1 MKPGPNNG
9 SGLPIRADTANRPIL
24 MAALFLLVLILSLA
38 AATQYFAHAFQYH
51 AALGAHQNFLY
62 APWKIL
68 EWAKL
73 WPDRYGNEFSM
84 AGSVATMTAAIGLIL
99 LLALKR
105 HLSGPATSYLHG
117 SARWAEKKDILA
129 AGLLPRNR
137 SFLEMLRGQGDT
149 SSRSAGVYV
158 GAWVDKRGRQH
169 YLRHSG
175 PEHVLCYAPTRSGKG
190 VGLIVPTLL
199 SWGESAV
206 ITDLK
211 GELWELTAGW
221 RKQYAGN
228 RVLRFE
234 PAAPNGGAHWNPLDE
249 IRLGSEF
256 EVGDVQNLATLIVD
270 PDGKGLESHWQKS
283 AQALLVGLILHA
295 LYQARSSGGA
305 TPSLSDID
313 SLLSDPNRDIAELWM
328 EMFTLPP
335 SSGSNCRIVNASGR
349 DMMDRPEE
357 EGGSVLSTA
366 KSYLSLYRD
375 PVVRENI
382 SDSHFKIRDLMH
394 HDDPVSLYIVTRPT
408 DKARLRPLIR
418 ILLNMIVRLLAD
430 RIEFEGGRPR
440 PVYKH
445 RLLMMLD
452 EFPSLG
458 KLEILQESLAF
469 LAGYGIKC
477 YLVCQ
482 DINQLKSSR
491 TGYGQDESITS
502 NCHIQNA
509 FPPNR
514 VETAEHLSKL
524 TGQTTVVKEQV
535 TKGDRHTSRTLQEVQ
550 RSLLTVDEC
559 LRMPGPVKGVKDGRD
574 VIEKPGD
581 MIIYVAGFPAIYG
594 RQPLYFQDAIFQKR
608 AEVSAPMA
616 SDQLRSVS

>member
-1 MKPGPNNG
+1 MRPEVNNG
-9 SGLPIRADTANRPIL
+9 SGSPIRADTANRPFL
-24 MAALFLLVLILSLA
+24 MAALFLLVLVLSLA

-117 SARWAEKKDILA
+117 SARWAGKKDIVA
-129 AGLLPRNR
+129 AGLLPPRR
-137 SFLEMLRGQGDT
+137 SLLEVLRGQNDA
-149 SSRSAGVYV
+149 SSRSTGVYV
-158 GAWVDKRGRQH
+158 GAWVDRRGRQH

-234 PAAPNGGAHWNPLDE
+234 PASINGGAHWNPLDE

-295 LYQARSSGGA
+295 LYQARSSGGT

-313 SLLSDPNRDIAELWM
+313 FLLSDPNRDIAELWM

-349 DMMDRPEE
+349 DMMDRPTDEA
-357 EGGSVLSTA
+357 GSVLSTA

-375 PVVRENI
+375 PVVRGNI
-382 SDSHFKIRDLMH
+382 SDSHFQIRSLMH

-477 YLVCQ
+477 YLICQ
-482 DINQLKSSR
+482 DLSQLKSSR

-524 TGQTTVVKEQV
+524 TGQTTIVREQV

-559 LRMPGPVKGVKDGRD
+559 LRMPGPVKGVKDGND

-608 AEVSAPMA
+608 AEVPAPRT
-616 SDQLRSVS
+616 SDRL

>member
-1 MKPGPNNG
+1 MKPGHNNG
-9 SGLPIRADTANRPIL
+9 IGLPGRADTANRPFL
-24 MAALFLLVLILSLA
+24 MAALFLLVLISSLA

-84 AGSVATMTAAIGLIL
+84 AGSVATMTAALGLIL

-117 SARWAEKKDILA
+117 SARWAGKKDIVA

-137 SFLEMLRGQGDT
+137 SILEILRGQGDA
-149 SSRSAGVYV
+149 SLRSTGVYV

-234 PAAPNGGAHWNPLDE
+234 PAAASGGAHWNPLEE

-295 LYQARSSGGA
+295 LYQAGSSGKA

-313 SLLSDPNRDIAELWM
+313 SLLSDPNRDISELWM

-335 SSGSNCRIVNASGR
+335 LSGPNYRIVNASGR

-357 EGGSVLSTA
+357 EAGSVLSTA

-382 SDSHFKIRDLMH
+382 ANSHFRIRDLMH

-430 RIEFEGGRPR
+430 RIEFEGGRPK

-477 YLVCQ
+477 YLICQ

-524 TGQTTVVKEQV
+524 TGQTTIVKEQV
-535 TKGDRHTSRTLQEVQ
+535 TKGDKHTSRTLQEVQ

-559 LRMPGPVKGVKDGRD
+559 LRMPGPVKGMKDGRD
-574 VIEKPGD
+574 VIERAGD

-594 RQPLYFQDAIFQKR
+594 RQPLYFQDAIFQER
-608 AEVSAPMA
+608 AEVTAPMT
-616 SDQLRSVS
+616 SDRLGSVS

>member
-1 MKPGPNNG
+1 MKPRTNHAIGPQGRGGGENHA
-9 SGLPIRADTANRPIL
+9 LL
-24 MAALFLLVLILSLA
+24 MAALFLLVILAAIS
-38 AATQYFAHAFQYH
+38 AATQFFAHQFQYH
-51 AALGAHQNFLY
+51 AALGAHLSHLY

-68 EWAKL
+68 QWAGQWQDL
-73 WPDRYGNEFSM
+73 YATQFTT
-84 AGSVATMTAAIGLIL
+84 AGSVGTMVAAAGLML
-99 LLALKR
+99 LMALKK
-105 HLSGPATSYLHG
+105 HLSESVRGNPWLHG
-117 SARWAEKKDILA
+117 SARWADKKDIVA

-137 SFLEMLRGQGDT
+137 SWLQKLRGQGALE
-149 SSRSAGVYV
+149 SGASGVYV
-158 GAWVDKRGRQH
+158 GAWLDKRGRQH
-169 YLRHSG
+169 YLRHAG

-211 GELWELTAGW
+211 GELWEMTAGW
-221 RKQYAGN
+221 RKLHAGN

-234 PAAPNGGAHWNPLDE
+234 PASMGVGAHWNPLNE
-249 IRLGSEF
+249 IRAGSEH

-270 PDGKGLESHWQKS
+270 PDGRGLETHWQKS

-295 LYQARSSGGA
+295 LYEAKEKGEA
-305 TPSLSDID
+305 APSLFHID
-313 SLLSDPNRDIAELWM
+313 ALLSDPDRAIAELWM
-328 EMFTLPP
+328 EMFTAP
-335 SSGSNCRIVNASGR
+335 SGRENQRIVVASAR
-349 DMMDRPEE
+349 DMMDRVPDEAA
-357 EGGSVLSTA
+357 SVLSTV

-375 PVVRENI
+375 PVVRENTA
-382 SDSHFKIRDLMH
+382 DSHFCVRDLMH
-394 HDDPVSLYIVTRPT
+394 HADPVSLYIVTRPT

-430 RIEFEGGRPR
+430 RIEFEQGRPR
-440 PVYKH
+440 PVYRH

-477 YLVCQ
+477 YLICQ
-482 DINQLKSSR
+482 DINQLKSAK

-502 NCHIQNA
+502 NCHIQAA

-524 TGQTTVVKEQV
+524 TGQTTVTREQV
-535 TKGDRHTSRTLQEVQ
+535 TKGGKHTSRTLQEVQ

-559 LRMPGPVKGVKDGRD
+559 LRMPGPVKGMKEGRD
-574 VIEKPGD
+574 LIEEAGD
-581 MIIYVAGFPAIYG
+581 MIIYVAGYPAIYG
-594 RQPLYFQDAIFQKR
+594 RQPLYFQDEIFQAR
-608 AEVSAPMA
+608 AEVPAPGV
-616 SDQLRSVS
+616 SDRL